1 MVTGEMV
8 DKDGNESLACRN
20 DDDDDCEGRFRGMT
34 SPNCG
39 DVADN
44 VVVVVVVEK
53 DGLVS
58 VLLFLMS

>member
-1 MVTGEMV
+1 MVTGEKV
-8 DKDGNESLACRN
+8 DKEGNESSACR
-20 DDDDDCEGRFRGMT
+20 DDDDNDCEGRFRGMT

-39 DVADN
+39 DVVDN
-44 VVVVVVVEK
+44 VVVVVVEK